1 MRSSI
6 VGRIAASPVPVATKT
21 TSVTPCL
28 FPAAPASKRS
38 REERR
43 AAPPEAA
50 ASPVHLARPSASMN
64 SPPFREKKPPTAG
77 LMPRAPGPE
86 RGSLPTGRARR
97 RRSSSVV
104 TGLMP
109 ASGGPVSTS
118 SSPTGRDAPPGT
130 PCADGMS
137 VASARGCSSG
147 RGPAQ
152 DVVLGSCRVPSPPAH
167 DSLAVACRRTTA
179 PGLLPST
186 ICHQSASPTKSVMS
200 TYLPRETRFLIAS
213 TVRVSSVQ
221 SAPNQL
227 HGQRSTP
234 RPRAEPP
241 DAYRDCTAGSHVPG
255 AQRKP
260 KPVGI
265 G

>member
-1 MRSSI
+1 
-6 VGRIAASPVPVATKT
+6 
-21 TSVTPCL
+21 
-28 FPAAPASKRS
+28 
-38 REERR
+38 
-43 AAPPEAA
+43 
-50 ASPVHLARPSASMN
+50 
-64 SPPFREKKPPTAG
+64 
-77 LMPRAPGPE
+77 MPRAPGPE

-260 KPVGI
+260 KPAGLAARLCATWVGQAGGKGVTADKCI
-265 G
+265 AHAQHVGDPAFACRLAPHACAGND